1 MILVHLLDNVST
13 YKVKEI
19 QNFNQDSLWRDHSL
33 WREKENRFA
42 AMLLLQNSMDLIEKV
57 HATRFERSETD
68 LITAV
73 RPITNGFNGYE
84 HSRIF

>member
-1 MILVHLLDNVST
+1 
-13 YKVKEI
+13 
-19 QNFNQDSLWRDHSL
+19 
-33 WREKENRFA
+33 
-42 AMLLLQNSMDLIEKV
+42 MDKV
-57 HATRFERSETD
+57 HATRFECSETD